1 MIAARPSQ
9 TVREDAMRAG
19 FRNPWWVVVGSVTG
33 LFVCNGPVLAY
44 TFGVFLKPIMADMG
58 WQRGTA
64 SFALSFGEFVGAFT
78 VPVLGWMMD
87 RWSIRRVAL
96 PGIAAFAICL
106 CLLGLSPRSL
116 PIFAILYA
124 MASISGEIQCPL
136 GYTKALAAWF
146 DRRRGLALG
155 ISMAGVGLGAMVVP
169 QIAQALIARVG
180 WRDAFVGLGF
190 LMFAIA
196 FPAVALWI
204 REPRPGEGE
213 HRRVHSGNPAGLT
226 AREARRTARFW
237 LLAATFFLVA
247 MALLGFS
254 GHIVPL
260 LTDRGLSPT
269 VATATFGLLGLATLS
284 GRVVTGYLVD
294 RVFAPYIAS
303 VFWFAPVA
311 GFALLMSGTGLLPAI
326 GVVLIGF
333 GLGAEVDMLAF
344 LNSRYFGQRAFGQLY
359 GYFFMC
365 FSLGGACGRA
375 LDGYLFDRAG
385 SYAPAMIGSAAALVV
400 AVALMSRLGPYVY
413 PVEHAIGPVLAP
425 EPA

>member
-1 MIAARPSQ
+1 
-9 TVREDAMRAG
+9 
-19 FRNPWWVVVGSVTG
+19 VVVGAVAG

-64 SFALSFGEFVGAFT
+64 SFALAFGEFLGALA

-96 PGIAAFAICL
+96 PGIAVFALCL
-106 CLLGLSPRSL
+106 CLMGFAPRSL
-116 PIFAILYA
+116 PIFAILFA

-136 GYTKALAAWF
+136 GYTKAIAAWF

-155 ISMAGVGLGAMVVP
+155 IALAGVGLGAMVLP
-169 QIAQALIARVG
+169 QLAQALIVRIG
-180 WRDAFVGLGF
+180 WRGAYVCLAA
-190 LMFAIA
+190 LMFVIA

-204 REPRPGEGE
+204 REPLPGEGE
-213 HRRVHSGNPAGLT
+213 HRAVRDGDMPGLT
-226 AREARRTARFW
+226 AREAMRTGRFW
-237 LLAATFFLVA
+237 LLAPVFFLVA

-269 VATATFGLLGLATLS
+269 AATATFGLLGLATLT
-284 GRVVTGYLVD
+284 GRVATGYLVD
-294 RVFAPYIAS
+294 RIFAPYVAAL
-303 VFWFAPVA
+303 FWFAPVA
-311 GFALLMSGTGLLPAI
+311 GFALLMSGTGFLPAV
-326 GVVLIGF
+326 GVVLVGF

-344 LNSRYFGQRAFGQLY
+344 LNSRYFGQRSFGQLY

-365 FSLGGACGRA
+365 FSLGGACGRF

-385 SYAPAMIGSAAALVV
+385 SYGPALIVAAAALVV
-400 AVALMSRLGPYVY
+400 AVGLLSRLGAYVY
-413 PVEHAIGPVLAP
+413 PFEHAVVPQLAP